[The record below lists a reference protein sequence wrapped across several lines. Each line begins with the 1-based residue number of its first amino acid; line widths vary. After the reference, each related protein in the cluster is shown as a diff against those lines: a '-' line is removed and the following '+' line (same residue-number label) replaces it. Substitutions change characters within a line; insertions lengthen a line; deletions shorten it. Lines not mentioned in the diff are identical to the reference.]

1 MEPEKPPKFKILSE
15 EVRQLA
21 PRAGADAS
29 EENPYWAEPEPHPNP
44 ELGCIRRGICC
55 KSSPGWFGP
64 GEVEKAA
71 LVKGM
76 SPDEFVREFLIVD
89 SVEVDGEPVHAF
101 APVKLDRFGK
111 PQAEPGSRVD
121 GTYRYF
127 RGACIFYTGEGCGI
141 YQARPV
147 ECRAYVCT
155 QLPEENLSHQ
165 EIGRMWKQGEV
176 WERPKGPPGD
186 IPPPKPEPAGEAAD

>member
-15 EVRQLA
+15 EVRQIPA
-21 PRAGADAS
+21 KAGADAA

-71 LVKGM
+71 AVKDM
-76 SPDEFVREFLIVD
+76 SPDDFVRSYLVVD
-89 SVEVDGEPVHAF
+89 SVEVDGEAVHAF

-111 PQAEPGSRVD
+111 PQAEPGSVVD

-176 WERPKGPPGD
+176 WEHPRELPELASGREVPPS
-186 IPPPKPEPAGEAAD
+186 IEAPD